1 MKNTVGRENYMRKVE
16 RAKVTKTVGMPR
28 HEMVLFFFILYCSIL
43 PQVAAMLGM
52 VSIFLEQYYC
62 RKY

>member
-28 HEMVLFFFILYCSIL
+28 HEMVLFFIAY
-43 PQVAAMLGM
+43 VAAMLGM
-52 VSIFLEQYYC
+52 VHFLGAVLLPQVLGL
-62 RKY
+62 